1 MVRTSL
7 AAGQLCIKG
16 QLVDIIDAKHSGSIV
31 FGVTFSGDQSG
42 TERTH
47 DTCNIRSGCLA
58 AGNLFKAAQNSIII
72 ESTTLYNDIFSE
84 FARIRKLDNLKQCI
98 LDDGV
103 GKSGGNIR
111 NGSAFLLRLFY
122 LGIHKYRTAC
132 SEIDRIFR
140 KQGFLREVLY
150 REVKGFCKGLDERA
164 AAGGAGFVQL
174 DAVYGLILDLDAF
187 HILTTDVEDTVNL
200 RIKEC
205 SGIVVGNGFNLSLIQ
220 H

>member
-1 MVRTSL
+1 MIP
-7 AAGQLCIKG
+7 AM
-16 QLVDIIDAKHSGSIV
+16 SGL
-31 FGVTFSGDQSG
+31 
-42 TERTH
+42 R
-47 DTCNIRSGCLA
+47 CLA

-84 FARIRKLDNLKQCI
+84 FARIRKLDNLKQRI

-111 NGSAFLLRLFY
+111 NGGAFLLRLFH

-140 KQGFLREVLY
+140 QTEASFAKSSY
-150 REVKGFCKGLDERA
+150 REVQRFCKGLDERT
-164 AAGGAGFVQL
+164 AAGGTGFVQL

-187 HILTTDVEDTVNL
+187 HILTTDVEDTVNF